1 MKVRFL
7 IPVVALTILALQ
19 GCIKEKESAS
29 ERAVPQMTIRVSM
42 PEDATK
48 AGFTVP
54 GSGVG
59 LHLAWQAGDAIR
71 VISGANSAL
80 YEIQPGF
87 TDQVASFSGPVLAG
101 DSFDIVV
108 PGTYASAAEAEAGDA
123 NLTQT
128 GNGSTEHLVF
138 TAKLTGVAKEDLPDI
153 GFTDAWVAAHAGTE
167 LKRGGIVKMALTLPN
182 AVTAPKKVVLKG
194 LGDDIAVNVEGVSL
208 TSEHVLTVYAQ
219 SGWDDVAITAGSEF
233 SIDVF
238 DADESRYA
246 VTKTIASDKTF
257 KAGAQNIF
265 TIADGF
271 AEQLFAGGDGSQ
283 VSPYLLAN
291 AKQLDNMHASGIL
304 KHQDRVYF
312 RLIKDIDMA
321 SYLSA
326 HPWVPLNWESP
337 YDYLINFDGD
347 NHTIDNFTC
356 SFDSGSDAY
365 NKPSFFGLLYG
376 ECYDV
381 RFTNASITT
390 NSGTAGILGGYVGYN
405 GKKAEVYNVHVQGSV
420 TKTAAE
426 GDTGVG
432 GFAGRIS
439 YAYIDSSSADVV
451 VNVGTVQ
458 NYVGGLFG
466 IDFGDGA
473 VVRNC
478 WTSGSVTGS
487 QRVGGICGG
496 LIRNETQII
505 NCFSTAA
512 IECTYAMGG
521 IAGHCNLDKTSSVSP
536 STTYPDNVIRGCIAW
551 QSSLAV
557 RDPNVGGSSHYSSGA
572 IVAYTSANNYL
583 ENCLRRSDMSFQDYS
598 NVYSLYDQEN
608 ASPTVPLV
616 TSGSGSYN
624 FPYHGKSFNGTLS
637 QAAKSLNWDETVW
650 DLSGSTP
657 VLTGAV
663 EARSTEEAPESG
675 NVNVPAGTNT
685 DRAFP
690 EPGTR
695 NGMTWD
701 VVNVAPGITY
711 YHAIGTPTESWMD
724 GGSSRKQEVYVTA
737 YNLTVPGYDVKI
749 VCTSPALATSEVFK
763 QTGAIAA
770 INGGYEK
777 ASVAIKGNAF
787 LEQDAN
793 DPSLY
798 SYYTYP
804 SGYPYSF
811 MPNNTIGDTDV
822 ANWKNEGTFYTDGH
836 RDVRI
841 AFDAYNGGCTDNNG
855 TGTTV
860 KGLKEMRNFYK
871 LTLGDEPGF
880 MSSAPVLAANYKLFG
895 RTFASRNPNQ
905 GSNSEEPA
913 RHQSEA
919 CPRTAVAIAY
929 PDGLTPYL
937 LLIVCDGRYADS
949 VGAYGMSALWL
960 TRYIANYFGP
970 RYMLNLDGGGSTTM
984 CVQGMGD
991 GNTHVVNYPCDN
1003 RGSQDKVH
1011 NHAGQRARDTFI
1023 VIVPSE

>member
-1 MKVRFL
+1 MKVRVL
-7 IPVVALTILALQ
+7 IPVLALTMLALQ
-19 GCIKEKESAS
+19 GCLKEKEMVSK
-29 ERAVPQMTIRVSM
+29 EGVPQMTIRVSM

-54 GSGVG
+54 GSGEG
-59 LHLAWQAGDAIR
+59 LHLAWKDGDVIR
-71 VISGANSAL
+71 VISGANSAV

-87 TDQVASFSGPVLAG
+87 TDHVASFTGSEVAG

-108 PGTYASAAEAEAGDA
+108 PGTYGSAAEAEAGNA

-128 GNGSTEHLVF
+128 GNGSTAHLVF
-138 TAKLTGVAKEDLPDI
+138 TAKLTGVAKADLADI
-153 GFTDAWVAAHAGTE
+153 GFTSDWVATHAGTE
-167 LKRGGIVKMALTLPN
+167 LKRGGIVKMVLTLPN
-182 AVTAPKKVVLKG
+182 AVTAPKKVVLRG
-194 LGDDIAVNVEGVSL
+194 IGDDIAVNVTGVSL
-208 TSEHVLTVYAQ
+208 ASEHVLTVYAQ
-219 SGWDDVAITAGSEF
+219 SGWDDIALADNTDFWV
-233 SIDVF
+233 DVF
-238 DADESRYA
+238 DADESRYSVRKTVA
-246 VTKTIASDKTF
+246 VHTTF

-265 TIADGF
+265 TVSDGF
-271 AEQLFAGGDGSQ
+271 TEQLFAGGEGSQ
-283 VSPYLLAN
+283 ASPYLIAN
-291 AKQLDNMHASGIL
+291 AKQLDNMHVDGVL
-304 KHQDRVYF
+304 KHNEKVYF

-321 SYLSA
+321 SYLSE
-326 HPWVPLNWESP
+326 HPWIPLNWESP
-337 YDYLINFDGD
+337 YDYLINFDGG
-347 NHTIDNFTC
+347 NNTIDNFSC
-356 SFDSGSDAY
+356 SYDSEMDSY

-381 RFTNASITT
+381 RFTHASVTT

-420 TKTAAE
+420 TKTANV

-432 GFAGRIS
+432 GLAGRIS
-439 YAYIDSSSADVV
+439 YAYIDSSSADVD
-451 VNVGTVQ
+451 VNVGNVQ
-458 NYVGGLFG
+458 TYVGGLFG

-473 VVRNC
+473 IVRNC

-512 IECTYAMGG
+512 ITCTYAMGG
-521 IAGHCNLDKTSSVSP
+521 IAGHCNLDKASSVSP

-557 RDPNVGGSSHYSSGA
+557 RDPNAGGSGHYSSGA
-572 IVAYTSANNYL
+572 IVAYTSTHNYL
-583 ENCLRRSDMSFQDYS
+583 ENCLRRADMSFQDYS
-598 NVYSLYDQEN
+598 NTYLLYNQAN
-608 ASPTVPLV
+608 ASPTEPLV

-624 FPYHGKSFNGTLS
+624 FPYHGTSFNGTLS

-663 EARSTEEAPESG
+663 EPRSTDEVPESG
-675 NVNVPAGTNT
+675 EANVPAGTNI

-690 EPGTR
+690 TAGTK

-701 VVNVAPGITY
+701 VTEVASGITY
-711 YHAIGTPTESWMD
+711 YHGLGTPTESWMD
-724 GGSSRKQEVYVTA
+724 SGTRKQEVYVIA
-737 YNLTVPGYDVKI
+737 YNLTNPNYDVKI
-749 VCTSPALATSEVFK
+749 VCTSPSVATSEVFK

-770 INGGYEK
+770 INGAYEK
-777 ASVAIKGNAF
+777 ASVAIKGNAY
-787 LEQDAN
+787 LLQDEN
-793 DPSLY
+793 DPSQY
-798 SYYTYP
+798 AYYTYP
-804 SGYPYSF
+804 AGYPYSF
-811 MPNNTIGDTDV
+811 MPNNTIGDTGV

-836 RDVRI
+836 RNVRI

-860 KGLKEMRNFYK
+860 KGIKEMRNFYK
-871 LTLGDEPGF
+871 LTLADEPGF

-895 RTFASRNPNQ
+895 RTFKDRNPNQ
-905 GSNSEEPA
+905 SDNSEEPA

-929 PDGLTPYL
+929 PDGVTPHL
-937 LLIVCDGRYADS
+937 LLIVCDGRYDAS
-949 VGAYGMSALWL
+949 VGGYGMSALWL
-960 TRYIANYFGP
+960 TRYMANYFGP

-984 CVQGMGD
+984 CVQGLGD
-991 GNTHVVNYPCDN
+991 ANTHVVNYPCDN
-1003 RGSQDKVH
+1003 RGSQNKVH

-1023 VIVPSE
+1023 VIVPAE